1 MRIDTDLDLCARI
14 YGEAA
19 NTRGAFAQFARL
31 VHEAAQSGDPHAREI
46 FTRAGQQLA
55 ETVFAVRRSLAV
67 PPSIV
72 VPVSYSG
79 GAFAGAPEL
88 VEAFTAALPAAF
100 ECRAPLYPPVVGA
113 ALHAARLAGEP
124 LSPDALTRLRA
135 LSAAAE
141 LPR

>member
-1 MRIDTDLDLCARI
+1 MHSQCGLGVVTQLAL
-14 YGEAA
+14 
-19 NTRGAFAQFARL
+19 
-31 VHEAAQSGDPHAREI
+31 
-46 FTRAGQQLA
+46 AGQVCVPQLVGCA
-55 ETVFAVRRSLAV
+55 
-67 PPSIV
+67 SIV

-88 VEAFTAALPAAF
+88 VEAFTSALTALPAAF

-113 ALHAARLAGEP
+113 ALHAARLAGAP